1 MTLRL
6 DITLLSE
13 RYDAGGGEDPR
24 AAEWPPHPAR
34 VFAALRAVAGEDE
47 LGPLEKLECLAPPL
61 IHASRAETRRSRGFV
76 VTNHD
81 LTISELKNKKGGHQ
95 THPARTSVLRQRTS
109 SLPEDA
115 RVQFDWLDD
124 STLSDDAVAELDR
137 LARRVPYLG
146 RSTSPVTLAFSR
158 VDDPS
163 PLPGLTTYEPTV
175 GRSPLSIRVPYPG
188 YLNELDALYQEDQ
201 PAWQA
206 AGPRARRFYREV
218 GFGET
223 SDHSSDESNEDI
235 PVMDEIDSPYPDL
248 VILRFEELRPAGNL
262 VSIFT
267 EALRR
272 KVMGRTEDPLPPA
285 LHGHGTPGLPHV
297 AYLGLPFVGNEHADG
312 QLMALAVAIP
322 GLEHDERLRIL
333 RGIVGNDPER
343 DVLLRV
349 NGFKQSFRLRYVP
362 DEMRPFTATV
372 ERWTGPVRTW
382 ATATPLVLDRF
393 PKRGDLA
400 TAVAESLVT
409 AGLPEP
415 REVEV
420 SKEPMMYGAVRL
432 KPRELPKRCQ
442 GRLYTHARVTFDRPV
457 HGPILAGAGRY
468 FGVGLFAP
476 EYGEGR
482 R

>member
-24 AAEWPPHPAR
+24 VAEWPPHPAR
-34 VFAALRAVAGEDE
+34 VFAALRSVAGEDE
-47 LGPLEKLECLAPPL
+47 VEPLAELERLAPPL
-61 IHASRAETRRSRGFV
+61 IHASPTASVGARRTRGYV
-76 VTNHD
+76 VTNVRD
-81 LTISELKNKKGGHQ
+81 SKGGHQ
-95 THPARTSVLRQRTS
+95 THPARTSGFRQRVS
-109 SLPEDA
+109 SLPDDP
-115 RVQFDWLDD
+115 RVQFDWHDGLD
-124 STLSDDAVAELDR
+124 LSDEVVAQLDQ
-137 LARRVPYLG
+137 LACRVPYLG
-146 RSTSPVTLAFSR
+146 RSTSPATLAFSR
-158 VDDPS
+158 VAEPT

-175 GRSPLSIRVPYPG
+175 GRGPLSIRVPYPG
-188 YLNELDALYQEDQ
+188 YLDELNALYQADQ

-218 GFGET
+218 GAAET
-223 SDHSSDESNEDI
+223 SEEI
-235 PVMDEIDSPYPDL
+235 PVAGDFDSAYPDL
-248 VILRFEELRPAGNL
+248 VILRFDELRPSGRL

-272 KVMGRTEDPLPPA
+272 KVMGQTEDPLPPA

-297 AYLGLPFVGNEHADG
+297 AYLGLPFVGNEHSDG

-322 GLEHDERLRIL
+322 GLEYDERMRIL
-333 RGIVGNDPER
+333 RGILGEDPER
-343 DVLLRV
+343 ETLLRV
-349 NGFKQSFRLRYVP
+349 NGFKHEFKLRYAP
-362 DEMRPFTATV
+362 DETRPVTATV
-372 ERWTGPVRTW
+372 ERWTDPARTW

-393 PKRGDLA
+393 PKDGDLA
-400 TAVAESLVT
+400 AAVAESFVN

-415 REVEV
+415 REVDV

-432 KPRELPKRCQ
+432 RSSELPKRCR
-442 GRLYTHARVTFDRPV
+442 GRLYTHARVSFDRPV
-457 HGPILAGAGRY
+457 HGPILVGAGRY

-476 EYGEGR
+476 EYEEVR

>member
-1 MTLRL
+1 MPLRL
-6 DITLLSE
+6 DISLLSE

-24 AAEWPPHPAR
+24 LAEWPPHPAR
-34 VFAALRAVAGEDE
+34 VFAALRSVAGEEE
-47 LGPLEKLECLAPPL
+47 LEPLAELECLAPPL
-61 IHASRAETRRSRGFV
+61 IHASPTTSVGERRTRGYV
-76 VTNHD
+76 VTNVRA
-81 LTISELKNKKGGHQ
+81 NKGGHQ
-95 THPARTSVLRQRTS
+95 THPARTAGFRQRTS

-115 RVQFDWLDD
+115 RVQFDWVDD
-124 STLSDDAVAELDR
+124 SSLSDDVVAELDH

-146 RSTSPVTLAFSR
+146 RSTSSATLAFSR
-158 VDDPS
+158 VDDPT
-163 PLPGLTTYEPTV
+163 PLPGLTTYEPTA
-175 GRSPLSIRVPYPG
+175 GRGPLNIRVPYPG
-188 YLNELDALYQEDQ
+188 YLDELNALYREDQ

-206 AGPRARRFYREV
+206 AGPRSRRFYREAGAV
-218 GFGET
+218 QT
-223 SDHSSDESNEDI
+223 SDEISEEISA
-235 PVMDEIDSPYPDL
+235 MDVFNSPYPDL
-248 VILRFEELRPAGNL
+248 VILRFEELRPSGNL

-272 KVMGRTEDPLPPA
+272 KVMGQTQDPLPPA

-333 RGIVGNDPER
+333 RGILGNDPER

-349 NGFKQSFRLRYVP
+349 NGFKQSFRLRYAP
-362 DEMRPFTATV
+362 DETRPFTSTV
-372 ERWTGPVRTW
+372 ERWTDPARTW
-382 ATATPLVLDRF
+382 ATATPLVLDRY
-393 PKRGDLA
+393 PKDGDLA
-400 TAVAESLVT
+400 AVVAESFVN

-415 REVEV
+415 RGVEV
-420 SKEPMMYGAVRL
+420 SKEPLMDGAVRL
-432 KPRELPKRCQ
+432 RPQELPKRCQ

-457 HGPILAGAGRY
+457 RGPVLAGAGRY

-476 EYGEGR
+476 EYEEER

>member
-6 DITLLSE
+6 DITLLGG

-24 AAEWPPHPAR
+24 LAEWPPHPAR
-34 VFAALRAVAGEDE
+34 VFAALRSVASEDE
-47 LGPLEKLECLAPPL
+47 LEPLAELEQLAPPL
-61 IHASRAETRRSRGFV
+61 IHASPTAAVGERRTRGYV
-76 VTNHD
+76 VTNVRAN
-81 LTISELKNKKGGHQ
+81 EGGHQ
-95 THPARTSVLRQRTS
+95 THPARTSGFRQRTS
-109 SLPEDA
+109 SLPADA
-115 RVQFDWLDD
+115 RIQFDWLDGD
-124 STLSDDAVAELDR
+124 ALSDGVVAELDR

-146 RSTSPVTLAFSR
+146 RSTSSATLSFSR
-158 VDDPS
+158 VGEPT

-175 GRSPLSIRVPYPG
+175 ERGPLSIRVPYPG
-188 YLNELDALYQEDQ
+188 YLDELNALYREDQ

-206 AGPRARRFYREV
+206 AGPRAHRFYREAEV
-218 GFGET
+218 V
-223 SDHSSDESNEDI
+223 DASDETGEEISA
-235 PVMDEIDSPYPDL
+235 MDDFDSTYPDL
-248 VILRFEELRPAGNL
+248 VILRFEELRPSGNL

-272 KVMGRTEDPLPPA
+272 KVMGQTEDPLPPA

-322 GLEHDERLRIL
+322 SLEHDERLRIL
-333 RGIVGNDPER
+333 RGILGNDPER

-349 NGFKQSFRLRYVP
+349 TGFKQEFRLRYAP

-372 ERWTGPVRTW
+372 ERWTEPARTW
-382 ATATPLVLDRF
+382 TSATPLVLDRF
-393 PKRGDLA
+393 PKDGDLA
-400 TAVAESLVT
+400 AAVAESFVN
-409 AGLPEP
+409 ASLPEP

-420 SKEPMMYGAVRL
+420 SKEPLMDGAVRL
-432 KPRELPKRCQ
+432 RLTELPKRCQ

-476 EYGEGR
+476 EYGKGR

>member
-24 AAEWPPHPAR
+24 AVEWPPHPAR

-47 LGPLEKLECLAPPL
+47 LGPLEELERLAPPV
-61 IHASRAETRRSRGFV
+61 IHASRAETRRSRGYV
-76 VTNHD
+76 VTNVRD
-81 LTISELKNKKGGHQ
+81 NKGGHQ
-95 THPARTSVLRQRTS
+95 IYPARTSGFRQRTS
-109 SLPEDA
+109 TLPEDA
-115 RVQFDWLDD
+115 RVQFDWPDG
-124 STLSDDAVAELDR
+124 DALPDGTVAALDR

-146 RSTSPVTLAFSR
+146 RSTSSATLAFSR
-158 VDDPS
+158 VGEPT

-188 YLNELDALYQEDQ
+188 YLDELNALYREDQ

-218 GFGET
+218 GAAET
-223 SDHSSDESNEDI
+223 SDESSE
-235 PVMDEIDSPYPDL
+235 EISAVDDFDSPYPDL
-248 VILRFEELRPAGNL
+248 VILRFEELRPSGHL

-272 KVMGRTEDPLPPA
+272 KVMGQTEDPLPPA

-312 QLMALAVAIP
+312 QLMALAVAVP

-333 RGIVGNDPER
+333 RGILGEDPER
-343 DVLLRV
+343 EISLRV
-349 NGFKQSFRLRYVP
+349 SGFRQEFKLRYAS
-362 DEMRPFTATV
+362 DETRPFTSTI
-372 ERWTGPVRTW
+372 ERWTDPARTW
-382 ATATPLVLDRF
+382 ATATPLVLDRY
-393 PKRGDLA
+393 PKDGDLA
-400 TAVAESLVT
+400 AAVAESFVN

-420 SKEPMMYGAVRL
+420 SREPMLYGAVRL
-432 KPRELPKRCQ
+432 KPQELPKRCH
-442 GRLYTHARVTFDRPV
+442 GRLYTHARVAFDRPV
-457 HGPILAGAGRY
+457 RGPILAGAGRY

-476 EYGEGR
+476 EYEEEQQ
-482 R
+482 

>member
-34 VFAALRAVAGEDE
+34 VFAALRAVAGEEE
-47 LGPLEKLECLAPPL
+47 LEPLAALERLAPPV
-61 IHASRAETRRSRGFV
+61 IHASTAETRRSRGYV
-76 VTNHD
+76 VTNVRD
-81 LTISELKNKKGGHQ
+81 NKGGHQ
-95 THPARTSVLRQRTS
+95 THPARTAGFRQRTS

-115 RVQFDWLDD
+115 RVQFDWPDD
-124 STLSDDAVAELDR
+124 GALSDGVVAELDH

-146 RSTSPVTLAFSR
+146 RSTSPATLAFSR
-158 VDDPS
+158 VGDAT

-175 GRSPLSIRVPYPG
+175 GRSPLNVRVPYPG
-188 YLNELDALYQEDQ
+188 YLDELNALYRDDQ

-218 GFGET
+218 GTDAYEET
-223 SDHSSDESNEDI
+223 PAVDDC
-235 PVMDEIDSPYPDL
+235 DSPYPDL
-248 VILRFEELRPAGNL
+248 VILRFEELRPSGHL

-272 KVMGRTEDPLPPA
+272 KVMGQTEDPLPPA

-322 GLEHDERLRIL
+322 GLEYDERLRIL
-333 RGIVGNDPER
+333 RGILGEDPER
-343 DVLLRV
+343 EILLRV
-349 NGFKQSFRLRYVP
+349 SGFKQEFKLRYAP
-362 DEMRPFTATV
+362 DETRPVTTTI
-372 ERWTGPVRTW
+372 ERWTGPAYTW
-382 ATATPLVLDRF
+382 ATATPLVLDRY
-393 PKRGDLA
+393 PKDRDLA
-400 TAVAESLVT
+400 AAVAESFVN

-432 KPRELPKRCQ
+432 KPRELPKRCN
-442 GRLYTHARVTFDRPV
+442 GRLYTHARVTFDRPLQ
-457 HGPILAGAGRY
+457 GPILAGAGRY

-476 EYGEGR
+476 DYEEKR

>member
-34 VFAALRAVAGEDE
+34 VFAALRSVAQEGELASLAE
-47 LGPLEKLECLAPPL
+47 LERLEPPL
-61 IHASRAETRRSRGFV
+61 IHASPNAAVGERRTRGYV
-76 VTNHD
+76 VTNVRA
-81 LTISELKNKKGGHQ
+81 NKGGHQ
-95 THPARTSVLRQRTS
+95 THPARTAGFRQRTG

-115 RVQFDWLDD
+115 RVQFDWPDD
-124 STLSDDAVAELDR
+124 GALSDGVVADLDH

-146 RSTSPVTLAFSR
+146 RSTSPATLAFSR
-158 VDDPS
+158 VGDPT
-163 PLPGLTTYEPTV
+163 PLPGLTTYEPTRE
-175 GRSPLSIRVPYPG
+175 RSSLSIRVPYPG
-188 YLNELDALYQEDQ
+188 YLDELNALYQEDQ

-218 GFGET
+218 GT
-223 SDHSSDESNEDI
+223 DADEEV
-235 PVMDEIDSPYPDL
+235 PAVDEFVSAYPDL
-248 VILRFEELRPAGNL
+248 VILRFEELRPSGHL

-272 KVMGRTEDPLPPA
+272 KVMGQTEDPLPPA

-333 RGIVGNDPER
+333 RGILGEDPER
-343 DVLLRV
+343 EISLRV
-349 NGFKQSFRLRYVP
+349 SGFRQEFKLRYAP
-362 DEMRPFTATV
+362 DETRPFTTTI
-372 ERWTGPVRTW
+372 ERWTGPARTW
-382 ATATPLVLDRF
+382 ATATPLVLDRY
-393 PKRGDLA
+393 PKDRDLPA
-400 TAVAESLVT
+400 AVAESFVN

-415 REVEV
+415 QEVEV
-420 SKEPMMYGAVRL
+420 SKEPMLYGAARL
-432 KPRELPKRCQ
+432 KPRELPKRCH

-457 HGPILAGAGRY
+457 NGPILAGAGRY

-476 EYGEGR
+476 DYEEGR

>member
-1 MTLRL
+1 MPLRL
-6 DITLLSE
+6 DITLLNE

-24 AAEWPPHPAR
+24 SAEWPPHPAR
-34 VFAALRAVAGEDE
+34 VFAALRAVASEEE
-47 LGPLEKLECLAPPL
+47 LEPLAELECLEPPV
-61 IHASRAETRRSRGFV
+61 IHASGAKTLHSRGYV

-81 LTISELKNKKGGHQ
+81 LTISDLKNKKGGHQ
-95 THPARTSVLRQRTS
+95 THPARTSGFRQRTS

-115 RVQFDWLDD
+115 RVQFDWLDG
-124 STLSDDAVAELDR
+124 DALCDGVVAELDR

-146 RSTSPVTLAFSR
+146 RSTSTVTLAFSR
-158 VDDPS
+158 VADPT
-163 PLPGLTTYEPTV
+163 PLPGLTTYEPTI

-188 YLNELDALYQEDQ
+188 YLDELNALYQDDQ

-206 AGPRARRFYREV
+206 AGPRARRFYREA
-218 GFGET
+218 GADADEET
-223 SDHSSDESNEDI
+223 PAVDECLSA
-235 PVMDEIDSPYPDL
+235 YPDL
-248 VILRFEELRPAGNL
+248 VILRFEELRPSGNL

-272 KVMGRTEDPLPPA
+272 KVMGQTEDPLPPA

-333 RGIVGNDPER
+333 RGILGEDPER
-343 DVLLRV
+343 EISLRV
-349 NGFKQSFRLRYVP
+349 SGFRQAFKLRYAP
-362 DEMRPFTATV
+362 DERLPYTSTV
-372 ERWTGPVRTW
+372 ERWARASRTW
-382 ATATPLVLDRF
+382 ATATPLVLDRY
-393 PKRGDLA
+393 PKDHDLA
-400 TAVAESLVT
+400 AVVAESFVN

-415 REVEV
+415 HEVEV
-420 SKEPMMYGAVRL
+420 SKEPMLYGAVRL
-432 KPRELPKRCQ
+432 KPQELPKRCQ

-476 EYGEGR
+476 EFEEER

>member
-34 VFAALRAVAGEDE
+34 VFAALRSVAQEDE
-47 LGPLEKLECLAPPL
+47 LASLAELERLEPPL
-61 IHASRAETRRSRGFV
+61 IHVSPNAAVGERRTRGYV
-76 VTNHD
+76 VTNVRA
-81 LTISELKNKKGGHQ
+81 NKGGHQ
-95 THPARTSVLRQRTS
+95 THPARTAGFRQRTG

-115 RVQFDWLDD
+115 RVQFDWPDD
-124 STLSDDAVAELDR
+124 GALSDGVVADLDH

-146 RSTSPVTLAFSR
+146 RSTSPATLAFSR
-158 VDDPS
+158 VGDPT
-163 PLPGLTTYEPTV
+163 PLPGLTTYEPTRE
-175 GRSPLSIRVPYPG
+175 RSSLSIRVPYPG
-188 YLNELDALYQEDQ
+188 YLDELNALYQEDQ

-218 GFGET
+218 GT
-223 SDHSSDESNEDI
+223 DADEEV
-235 PVMDEIDSPYPDL
+235 PAVDEFVSAYPDL
-248 VILRFEELRPAGNL
+248 VILRFEELRPSGHL

-272 KVMGRTEDPLPPA
+272 KVMGQTEDPLPPA

-322 GLEHDERLRIL
+322 GLEYDERLRIL
-333 RGIVGNDPER
+333 RGILGEDPER
-343 DVLLRV
+343 EISLRV
-349 NGFKQSFRLRYVP
+349 SGFRQEFKLRYAP
-362 DEMRPFTATV
+362 DETRPFTTTI
-372 ERWTGPVRTW
+372 ERWTGPARMW
-382 ATATPLVLDRF
+382 ATATPLVLDRY
-393 PKRGDLA
+393 PKDRDLPA
-400 TAVAESLVT
+400 AVAESFVN

-415 REVEV
+415 RQVEV

-432 KPRELPKRCQ
+432 RPRELPKRCQ
-442 GRLYTHARVTFDRPV
+442 RRLYTHARVTFDCPV

-476 EYGEGR
+476 EYGEGWR
-482 R
+482 

>member
-34 VFAALRAVAGEDE
+34 AFAALRAVAGEDE
-47 LGPLEKLECLAPPL
+47 LGPLEELERLAPPL
-61 IHASRAETRRSRGFV
+61 IHASPTAAVGARHSRGYV
-76 VTNHD
+76 V
-81 LTISELKNKKGGHQ
+81 KNVRDNKGGHQ
-95 THPARTSVLRQRTS
+95 THPGRTSVLRQRTS
-109 SLPEDA
+109 TLPEDA
-115 RVQFDWLDD
+115 RVQFDWPDGD
-124 STLSDDAVAELDR
+124 ALSDGTVADLDR

-146 RSTSPVTLAFSR
+146 RSTSSATLAFSR
-158 VDDPS
+158 VGEPT

-188 YLNELDALYQEDQ
+188 YLDELNALYREDQ

-218 GFGET
+218 GAAET
-223 SDHSSDESNEDI
+223 SDESSE
-235 PVMDEIDSPYPDL
+235 EISAVDDFDSPYPDL
-248 VILRFEELRPAGNL
+248 VILRFEELRPSGHL

-272 KVMGRTEDPLPPA
+272 KVMGQTENPLPPA

-312 QLMALAVAIP
+312 QLMALAVSIP

-333 RGIVGNDPER
+333 RGILGEDPER
-343 DVLLRV
+343 DVVLRV
-349 NGFKQSFRLRYVP
+349 NGFRQSFRLRYAP
-362 DEMRPFTATV
+362 DETRPFTSTV
-372 ERWTGPVRTW
+372 ERWTLPARTW
-382 ATATPLVLDRF
+382 ATATPLVLDRY
-393 PKRGDLA
+393 PKDRDLA
-400 TAVAESLVT
+400 AAVAESFVN

-420 SKEPMMYGAVRL
+420 SKEPMVYGAVRL
-432 KPRELPKRCQ
+432 RPQELPKRCQ

-457 HGPILAGAGRY
+457 RGPILAGAGRY

-476 EYGEGR
+476 EYEEEQQ
-482 R
+482 